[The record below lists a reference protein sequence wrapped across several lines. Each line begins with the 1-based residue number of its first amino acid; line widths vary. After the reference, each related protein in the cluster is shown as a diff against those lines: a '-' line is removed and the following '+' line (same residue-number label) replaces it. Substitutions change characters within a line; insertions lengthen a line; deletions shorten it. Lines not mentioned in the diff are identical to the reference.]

1 MVRHLQQCRVKERG
15 IGLQWYQSTC
25 QARSWVVGRAA
36 LSNMQGVS
44 CQRLGS
50 TPSSH

>member
-15 IGLQWYQSTC
+15 IGLQWYQSKC
-25 QARSWVVGRAA
+25 QARSQAVKPAA
-36 LSNMQGVS
+36 RNSLQGVP

-50 TPSSH
+50 GLSSQ